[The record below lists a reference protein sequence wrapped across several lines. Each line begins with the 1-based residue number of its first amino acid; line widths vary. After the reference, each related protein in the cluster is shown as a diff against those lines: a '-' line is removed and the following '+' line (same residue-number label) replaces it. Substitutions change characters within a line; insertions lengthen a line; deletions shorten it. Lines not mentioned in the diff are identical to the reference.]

1 MQNKLPPPPSALVS
15 KNPLQWCRYFGPGA
29 VIASVTIGSGELVFP
44 SRGGSIFGYRLLWV
58 FLLVGF
64 IKWVLA
70 YSSLRH
76 MVISGAHPME
86 RWMSLP
92 GPRGWLH
99 ISLLGVLLVTMPM
112 SSAFILGVLGT
123 TATWIT
129 GFGDHYIWAT
139 LCCLLVSLLLVLGG
153 YGTLEKVQIVMLL
166 VMLSFIVVALI
177 YLRPDWAGVARG
189 FLPQTL
195 SYPDWVYSTL
205 PEMRNRSVW
214 VEVLVYVSVIGGT
227 APDYLAYTAFVRD
240 KKWGWSHLG
249 CASQEQLE
257 NLARAR
263 GADLRY
269 WLRAPLVDT
278 ALSFFL
284 VVVLSSA
291 FCILGTVVLRPERL
305 IPEGINL
312 LNYQALFLTSLASW
326 LLPLYQVSVFLA
338 FFGTLYAGPEI
349 CYRNFRELL
358 RSVPAWRPRI
368 PKRLPG
374 VAYGVFLGGGLGV
387 LWWTRLY
394 PDIEL
399 IDIFTPAGILTGVLL
414 SSFYTLTNPWMDW
427 RFLPARLRMP
437 FWLGIANLLAA
448 VVLLIAGLK
457 ALWDYGRLE
466 ASLGLGL
473 WLAVSMFLARV
484 LRSSFHDG
492 GSCLDVFSKEGKR

>member
-1 MQNKLPPPPSALVS
+1 MKDKLPPPPSALVS

-44 SRGGSIFGYRLLWV
+44 SRGGAIFGYRLLWV

-64 IKWVLA
+64 LKWVLA

-76 MVISGAHPME
+76 MVISGAHPAE
-86 RWMSLP
+86 RWMSIP

-99 ISLLGVLLVTMPM
+99 ISLLGLLLITMPM

-129 GFGDHYIWAT
+129 GFGDHYVWAS
-139 LCCLLVSLLLVLGG
+139 LCCLLVSLLLILGG
-153 YGTLEKVQIVMLL
+153 YGTLEKIQTVMLL
-166 VMLSFIVVALI
+166 VMLSCIMVALI
-177 YLRPDWAGVARG
+177 YLRPDWLGVARG
-189 FLPQTL
+189 FVPQTL
-195 SYPDWVYSTL
+195 SYPDWLYSTL

-312 LNYQALFLTSLASW
+312 LNYQALFLTSLAYW
-326 LLPLYQVSVFLA
+326 LLPLYQASVFLA
-338 FFGTLYAGPEI
+338 FLGTLYAGPEI

-358 RSVPAWRPRI
+358 GAVPEWRCRI
-368 PKRLPG
+368 PRRLPIA
-374 VAYGVFLGGGLGV
+374 AYGVFLGGGLGV
-387 LWWTRLY
+387 LWFTRLY
-394 PDIEL
+394 PDIRL

-414 SSFYTLTNPWMDW
+414 ASFYNLTNPWMDW
-427 RFLPARLRMP
+427 CFLPARLRMP
-437 FWLGIANLLAA
+437 LWLGIANLFAA
-448 VVLLIAGLK
+448 AVLLIAGLK
-457 ALWDYGRLE
+457 ALWDYGHLE
-466 ASLGLGL
+466 ASLGLGIWL
-473 WLAVSMFLARV
+473 GVSIFLAVVM
-484 LRSSFHDG
+484 RSLSHDG
-492 GSCLDVFSKEGKR
+492 DSLPGRFQ

>member
-1 MQNKLPPPPSALVS
+1 
-15 KNPLQWCRYFGPGA
+15 
-29 VIASVTIGSGELVFP
+29 
-44 SRGGSIFGYRLLWV
+44 
-58 FLLVGF
+58 
-64 IKWVLA
+64 
-70 YSSLRH
+70 
-76 MVISGAHPME
+76 
-86 RWMSLP
+86 
-92 GPRGWLH
+92 
-99 ISLLGVLLVTMPM
+99 M

-166 VMLSFIVVALI
+166 VMLSFIMVALI